1 MHGHVWHGYLPFV
14 EPGQHYG
21 FRVHGPFD
29 RAKGL
34 LYNPNKLLLD
44 PYARAIS
51 GQVVDW
57 DDTLLAYA
65 PATPTTPSGLDSAAL
80 VPRSVSSTPTSTG
93 ATTARPRSRSPT
105 RSSTRST

>member
-14 EPGQHYG
+14 EPSQHYG
-21 FRVHGPFD
+21 FRAHGPFD

-51 GQVVDW
+51 GRVVD
-57 DDTLLAYA
+57 DDSLLAYA
-65 PATPTTPSGLDSAAL
+65 PGHPEPRAA
-80 VPRSVSSTPTSTG
+80 STAPQ
-93 ATTARPRSRSPT
+93 RSPG
-105 RSSTRST
+105 R